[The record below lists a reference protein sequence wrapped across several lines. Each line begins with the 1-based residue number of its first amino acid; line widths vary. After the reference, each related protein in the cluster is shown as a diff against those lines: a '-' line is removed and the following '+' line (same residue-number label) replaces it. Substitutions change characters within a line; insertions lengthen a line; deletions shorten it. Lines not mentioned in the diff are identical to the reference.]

1 MAVNGPGSVSG
12 SVPIRSV
19 RPPAEVSPTK
29 ETGKVTPANDR
40 VEISAAAR
48 MLDEL
53 NESSAVH
60 AERLAKIKSAID
72 AGEYETPDKLEAA
85 LEKMLREIGFDE
97 PTS

>member
-12 SVPIRSV
+12 SVPIRAI
-19 RPPAEVSPTK
+19 RPATDVSPTK

-48 MLDEL
+48 MLETL
-53 NESSAVH
+53 NESSAVR
-60 AERLAKIKSAID
+60 AERLAQIKSAID

-85 LEKMLREIGFDE
+85 LERMLREIEADE
-97 PTS
+97 LTL